1 MNKVEKSVP
10 RSVIATVVVVAVL
23 LAGVW
28 LVPIAPK
35 VVKGQAAEMSYKITL
50 YSKGLSTAEWT
61 TEEKVYGDYSAKLIM
76 PAGTGWVNDNAE
88 VQIKILDGILIKDI
102 NTFSYWIIA
111 PNGYTVPIEFHV
123 DTDGKGTID
132 KIIIGQKTGATSE
145 DWLKVSESSLN
156 MYMTWKEGGG
166 FEWLSTWE
174 KVQDKYGEAKLL
186 EVHIGYGSLGS
197 NIKVTA
203 YVDDFTLNDTIYS
216 IEPQP
221 EPEPEPEPDTE
232 PEPEPEP
239 EAEEPTPTP
248 PGAITPVSDRIVNDA
263 IREAEETGEVVIEVP
278 EEEIALT
285 VDQLK
290 KIADTDKPVVI
301 KTDKVEF
308 VLPPEIV
315 ADLSEIDAVQIEI
328 MAKEIA
334 EDEAPTPP
342 SGFKLAGEVFELTIV
357 AVDKEGN
364 RHEISS
370 FAKLLRIAF
379 PVPPSAKD
387 AAASGKLDVYRY
399 EEEAKIWEA
408 MGGTYDD
415 ATNTII
421 FTTDRLSK
429 YALMEK
435 TAPPIKTFVDIK
447 GHWAQSDIELMASL
461 GIVRG
466 ISEDYFAPEM
476 PVNRAQ
482 FAAFLIRS
490 LDIEEVTPVT
500 PHFEDVQP
508 DAWYYGAVEGAYAAG
523 LIKGYEDGTF
533 RPEHE
538 ISREEMTA
546 LIARA
551 LKNAGQQVVVDDVDA
566 ILARFVDANEIS
578 SWAKEEAAQA
588 VASGIIIGRNGS
600 FAPKDNATRAEAVVV
615 VKRMLVK
622 LGVI

>member
-23 LAGVW
+23 LGVW

-35 VVKGQAAEMSYKITL
+35 VAMGQADGMSYEITL
-50 YSKGLSTAEWT
+50 YFKGSSKAEWT
-61 TEEKVYGDYSAKLIM
+61 TEKSKFGEYSAKLTM

-88 VQIKILDGILIKDI
+88 VQIKILDDILINNI
-102 NTFSYWIIA
+102 NSFSYWIIA
-111 PNGYTVPIEFHV
+111 PDKYTVPIEFHV
-123 DTDGKGTID
+123 DTDGDESID
-132 KIIIGQKTGATSE
+132 KIIIGQKTGATSD
-145 DWLKVSESSLN
+145 DWLEISESSLN

-166 FEWLSTWE
+166 YEWLFTWD
-174 KVQDKYGEAKLL
+174 KVQNKYGGATLL

-197 NIKVTA
+197 NIEVTA

-216 IEPQP
+216 IEP
-221 EPEPEPEPDTE
+221 E

-239 EAEEPTPTP
+239 EEPIPTP
-248 PGAITPVSDRIVNDA
+248 PGAIEPVTDSIVSDA

-399 EEEAKIWEA
+399 EEDKIWEA

-466 ISEDYFAPEM
+466 ISEDSFAPEM

-538 ISREEMTA
+538 ISREEMAA

-551 LKNAGQQVVVDDVDA
+551 LKNAGQEVVVDDVDA
-566 ILARFVDANEIS
+566 VLARFVDANEIS

-622 LGVI
+622 LGIISERR